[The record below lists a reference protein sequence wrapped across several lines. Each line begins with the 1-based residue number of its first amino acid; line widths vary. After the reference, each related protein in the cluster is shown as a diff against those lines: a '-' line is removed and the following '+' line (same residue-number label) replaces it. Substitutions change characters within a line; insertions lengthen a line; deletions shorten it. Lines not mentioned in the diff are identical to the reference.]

1 MKHFTY
7 IALLSFLAACSKTE
21 TVVTQPTTEEP
32 TQNRVESCDFGKT
45 DFNLAKRAPLNEEYV
60 SKRPRGGGGG
70 GTPPPP
76 TANPGVILLDF
87 DGHTVSGTPWNYNGA
102 FVCSPANLSAVAMG
116 SIVDR
121 IENDFAPFY
130 ITVTTDE
137 AVYNAANPSR
147 RTRVILTETWEWFGQ
162 AGGTAFIGSFTWG
175 DNTPCFV
182 FSSLLGYNE
191 KQIAE
196 AASHEAGHTL
206 GLRHQSVYSGSTL
219 VNEYNY
225 GLGTGEIGWAPIMGC
240 AYNRNMS
247 TWHNGPN
254 NLGYNSYQDDAA
266 IIRNLVGARTDDYS
280 NTTSSAASLS
290 SSLSGTINSNGDV
303 DFFSLNLSSPATL
316 TAAPFNVG
324 TNNAGANL
332 DLVVKIYNSNG
343 QLINTVN
350 DPLLLHAGLVL
361 NGGQYFVSVSVAA
374 NQYATTYGQ
383 LSQYTIQL
391 N

>member
-1 MKHFTY
+1 MKHFIY

-21 TVVTQPTTEEP
+21 TIVTQPTTEQP
-32 TQNRVESCDFGKT
+32 LQNREESCDFGKT

-70 GTPPPP
+70 GTPPP

-102 FVCSPANLSAVAMG
+102 FVCTPANLSAVAMG

-121 IENDFAPFY
+121 MENDFAPFY

-225 GLGTGEIGWAPIMGC
+225 GLGSGEIGWAPIMGC

-266 IIRNLVGARTDDYS
+266 IIRNLVGSKSDDYS
-280 NTTSSAASLS
+280 NTISSAAPLS

-303 DFFSLNLSSPATL
+303 DFFSVNLSSPATL
-316 TAAPFNVG
+316 TAVPFNVG
-324 TNNAGANL
+324 INNAGANL
-332 DLVVKIYNSNG
+332 DLVVKIYNNNG
-343 QLINTVN
+343 QLINTIN